1 MPKYRDGI
9 TGDIQELDEITL
21 EQAESLG
28 YFADDSSSLT
38 ESELRGIQDPAWLE
52 RIRLEKIHGNTN
64 WEFIKKSPTK
74 SEAR

>member
-9 TGDIQELDEITL
+9 TNEIQELDELTI

-52 RIRLEKIHGNTN
+52 RIRLEKIHGQTN
-64 WEFIKKSPTK
+64 LEFIKKSPTK
-74 SEAR
+74 K